1 MASWIVHL
9 RVADALLDRIP
20 GLDAEKFVVGNIGP
34 DCGAVTA
41 VRGEYDPPNTITH
54 YSPGGKKRDCEPW
67 RFRAEY
73 LPDPDPVRQ
82 SFYLGYYV
90 HLLTDRL
97 WHEHVFVKA
106 EQAHAAE
113 FAADPELK
121 FVMKKDWYDLDAKYL
136 RDHPG
141 FRAFEILCNV
151 QAFPNTYLPFYSETA
166 IFDQVRNIPRFYAS
180 VDSDLDRDYPFLTEA
195 AMDAF
200 LDLAVAEIGDI
211 LREDGLITE

>member
-1 MASWIVHL
+1 
-9 RVADALLDRIP
+9 
-20 GLDAEKFVVGNIGP
+20 
-34 DCGAVTA
+34 
-41 VRGEYDPPNTITH
+41 
-54 YSPGGKKRDCEPW
+54 
-67 RFRAEY
+67 
-73 LPDPDPVRQ
+73 
-82 SFYLGYYV
+82 
-90 HLLTDRL
+90 
-97 WHEHVFVKA
+97 
-106 EQAHAAE
+106 
-113 FAADPELK
+113 
-121 FVMKKDWYDLDAKYL
+121 MKKDWYDLDAKYL